1 MNDHTLMEM
10 QRQPKPARQSGEWL
24 GLARAALALFILLS
38 LFLIYVE
45 MEIRRSTA
53 EPSQS
58 KEDVC
63 PCPK

>member
-10 QRQPKPARQSGEWL
+10 QRQPKPARQSDEWL
-24 GLARAALALFILLS
+24 GLARAALALFILLF

-45 MEIRRSTA
+45 VEIHRA
-53 EPSQS
+53 ESSQS

-63 PCPK
+63 PCLR